1 MAVILAAEEFAL
13 PFKELVH
20 ADMGTLVD
28 SLTKVGIHV
37 VVMIEEV
44 TATMVVEIM
53 VMIVQEEYVSPS
65 NVGNAIMV
73 IDAGLAMKEV
83 QVAMIE
89 EAMAMIEE
97 VMAMIVQKEFALIF
111 NVEIVIEVMVA
122 VSLTVVVVVVVV
134 METKTNM
141 MTEEVVNV
149 IPTDALTMVLHA
161 IMDALM
167 LVLKM
172 MITIVAKTEI
182 KENLPFDAKTKKNN
196 MW

>member
-20 ADMGTLVD
+20 ADMATLVD

-122 VSLTVVVVVVVV
+122 VSLTVVVVVV

>member
-20 ADMGTLVD
+20 ADMATLVD
-28 SLTKVGIHV
+28 SLTKV

-122 VSLTVVVVVVVV
+122 VSLTVVVVVV

>member
-1 MAVILAAEEFAL
+1 
-13 PFKELVH
+13 
-20 ADMGTLVD
+20 
-28 SLTKVGIHV
+28 
-37 VVMIEEV
+37 
-44 TATMVVEIM
+44 MVVEIM
-53 VMIVQEEYVSPS
+53 VMIVQEEYDSPS

-134 METKTNM
+134 VMETKTNM
-141 MTEEVVNV
+141 MTEEVMNV
-149 IPTDALTMVLHA
+149 IPTDALTMVPHA

-182 KENLPFDAKTKKNN
+182 KENLPFDAKTKKIICGKKKCYIED
-196 MW
+196 

>member
-1 MAVILAAEEFAL
+1 LNREIWIEDLAVILAAEEFAL

-20 ADMGTLVD
+20 ADMATLVD

-73 IDAGLAMKEV
+73 INAGLAMKEV

-122 VSLTVVVVVVVV
+122 VSLTVVVVVVV

-182 KENLPFDAKTKKNN
+182 KRKFTI
-196 MW
+196 

>member
-20 ADMGTLVD
+20 ADMATLVD
-28 SLTKVGIHV
+28 SLTKIHV

-97 VMAMIVQKEFALIF
+97 VMAMIVQKGFALIF

>member
-20 ADMGTLVD
+20 ADMATLVD

-73 IDAGLAMKEV
+73 IDAGLAMKEI

-89 EAMAMIEE
+89 EAMAMVEE

-122 VSLTVVVVVVVV
+122 VSLTVVVVVVV

-149 IPTDALTMVLHA
+149 IPTDALTMVLHT

-182 KENLPFDAKTKKNN
+182 KENLSFDAKTKKNN